1 MEGKAYEV
9 VPKVFSG
16 HYHLINFY
24 CQLISFRYYL
34 LACIIISD
42 FAYGWGSKWRTKVE
56 GTNTHVNFTFI
67 LLLETRTIVYLVQL

>member
-1 MEGKAYEV
+1 MITWKMLVLNSWKIMSEMEGKAYEV

-42 FAYGWGSKWRTKVE
+42 FAYG
-56 GTNTHVNFTFI
+56 
-67 LLLETRTIVYLVQL
+67 